1 LCIND
6 NVIGFAKGSGENA
19 VQNIG
24 RVDHASRHLIDV
36 GILIGS
42 KEVREAFKKLAIDK
56 LEKPKATYTTKD
68 SLGIFWL
75 IEKPQPDGRIERFHE
90 EVDGF
95 TVNALWNQELPE
107 TLIDEIYNQLNQLL
121 SENAMQVKIYPI
133 FSDEYK
139 NLCIDFRVIEWPQN
153 WLPLLKKILKLPVNL
168 GAIVSYV
175 GIEGSFSWP
184 GLFDPVEMENT
195 VYAAYC
201 PEMGFICHANLDEE
215 IQYLSNKE
223 LNRLKRYMV
232 SYARQNNRNSS
243 MVDTTLLP
251 NF

>member
-1 LCIND
+1 MN
-6 NVIGFAKGSGENA
+6 
-19 VQNIG
+19 
-24 RVDHASRHLIDV
+24 
-36 GILIGS
+36 
-42 KEVREAFKKLAIDK
+42 
-56 LEKPKATYTTKD
+56 TTKD

-121 SENAMQVKIYPI
+121 SEKAMPVKISPI

-153 WLPLLKKILKLPVNL
+153 WLPLLNKILKLPVNL

-184 GLFDPVEMENT
+184 FDPVEMENT

-201 PEMGFICHANLDEE
+201 QEMGFICHANLDEE

-232 SYARQNNRNSS
+232 SYARQNNHNSS
-243 MVDTTLLP
+243 MADTTLLP
-251 NF
+251 NFQVLIPNNVLEQLHLQVGQQFICVTENRTIRLIPKSVQGAYCAQINSKNYSG